1 MLKLAALGISGNILS
16 WIKSFLANRSHQT
29 RVGTSLSDILQL
41 ITGVIQGSALGP
53 LLFLIFIN
61 HLVLF
66 LEKYR
71 ATLKLFADDTKLYA
85 DIGHT
90 CDEDELQAALDA
102 HTQSADVWQ
111 LSISIQKCLCS
122 QYW

>member
-1 MLKLAALGISGNILS
+1 MS
-16 WIKSFLANRSHQT
+16 NRSHQT

-61 HLVLF
+61 DLVLV

-71 ATLKLFADDTKLYA
+71 VTLKLFADDAKLHA
-85 DIGHT
+85 DKVHT
-90 CDEDELQAALDA
+90 CDDDELQAALDA
-102 HTQSADVWQ
+102 LSQSADVWQ
-111 LSISIQKCLCS
+111 LSISIQKCCVLNTVDS
-122 QYW
+122 LRFV